1 MIGRRASGPA
11 RDRERAWS
19 TSARV
24 GICADSEKKF
34 GVSPKC
40 LADFASIARNNPTM
54 RTVAV
59 IFAVALI
66 TIAFETYSDAALT
79 SAEVSHTAAPDPAMV
94 AVAHALKRG

>member
-1 MIGRRASGPA
+1 MIGRASGPA

-66 TIAFETYSDAALT
+66 TIAFEIYSDAALT